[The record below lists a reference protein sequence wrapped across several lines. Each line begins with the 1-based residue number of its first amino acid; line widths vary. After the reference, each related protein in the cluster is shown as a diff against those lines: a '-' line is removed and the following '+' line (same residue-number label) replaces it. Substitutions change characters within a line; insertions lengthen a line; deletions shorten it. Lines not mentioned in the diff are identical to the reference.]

1 MSLIE
6 IKNLS
11 FSYDKSRKVLN
22 NINFNIN
29 QGEFIGILGKSGSG
43 KSTLVQLIDGLLK
56 PDSGSIFFD
65 GIDIFKNP
73 KKIQGFRFKIG
84 LVMQNPED
92 QLFSETVFKDIAFG
106 PTNMGLTKEQIEN
119 CVLKAIDFVDLD
131 KSILDK
137 SPFEI
142 SGGEKRRAAIAGVIA
157 INPDVLI
164 LDEPTSGLD
173 PTGQE
178 NLISQVKKYHQMGN
192 KTVIL
197 ISHNANDI
205 LKLADKVAIMQNG
218 EIKAFDKTEKIF
230 TNHKFLNDLQIELP
244 EVTQIM
250 LKLKNA
256 GFDFKDNIFTV
267 DSALNEILKKLNNCK
282 SSF

>member
-11 FSYDKSRKVLN
+11 FSYDKSQKVLN
-22 NINFNIN
+22 NINFNVN
-29 QGEFIGILGKSGSG
+29 RGEFIGILGKSGSG
-43 KSTLVQLIDGLLK
+43 KSTLVQLIDSLLK
-56 PDSGSIFFD
+56 PDSGSVFFD

-73 KKIQGFRFKIG
+73 KKIQDFRSKIG

-106 PTNMGLTKEQIEN
+106 PSNMGLTKEQIEN

-142 SGGEKRRAAIAGVIA
+142 SGGEKRRAAIAGIIA

-164 LDEPTSGLD
+164 LDEPTAGLD
-173 PTGQE
+173 PAGQK
-178 NLISQVKKYHQMGN
+178 NLISQVKKYHEMGN

-197 ISHNANDI
+197 ISHNVNDI
-205 LKLADKVAIMQNG
+205 LKLADKVVIMENG

>member
-11 FSYDKSRKVLN
+11 FSYDKSQKVLN
-22 NINFNIN
+22 NINFNVN
-29 QGEFIGILGKSGSG
+29 RGEFIGILGKSGSG

-65 GIDIFKNP
+65 GIDIFKSP
-73 KKIQGFRFKIG
+73 KKIRNFRFKIG

-92 QLFSETVFKDIAFG
+92 QLFSETVFKDIAFS
-106 PTNMGLTKEQIEN
+106 PSNMGLTKEQIEN

-142 SGGEKRRAAIAGVIA
+142 SGGEKRRAAIAGIIA

-164 LDEPTSGLD
+164 LDEPTAGLD
-173 PTGQE
+173 PAGQK
-178 NLISQVKKYHQMGN
+178 NLISQIKKYHEKGN

-197 ISHNANDI
+197 ISHNVNDI
-205 LKLADKVAIMQNG
+205 LKLADKVTIMQNG

-230 TNHKFLNDLQIELP
+230 ANHKLLNDLQIELP
-244 EVTQIM
+244 EVAQII

-256 GFDFKDNIFTV
+256 GFNFKDNIFTV
-267 DSALNEILKKLNNCK
+267 DTALNEILKKLDRKN
-282 SSF
+282 

>member
-11 FSYDKSRKVLN
+11 FSYDKSHRTLN
-22 NINFNIN
+22 NINLNIGR
-29 QGEFIGILGKSGSG
+29 GEFIGILGKSGSG

-56 PDSGSIFFD
+56 PDSGSVFFE

-73 KKIQGFRFKIG
+73 KKIRNFRFKIG

-106 PTNMGLTKEQIEN
+106 PSNMNIAKEQIEN
-119 CVLKAIDFVDLD
+119 RVLKAIDLVGLD

-142 SGGEKRRAAIAGVIA
+142 SGGEKRRAAIAGILVM
-157 INPDVLI
+157 NPDVLI
-164 LDEPTSGLD
+164 LDEPTAGLD
-173 PTGQE
+173 PVGQQ
-178 NLISQVKKYHQMGN
+178 NLLSQVKRYHETGN
-192 KTVIL
+192 KTIIL
-197 ISHNANDI
+197 ISHNVNDI

-218 EIKAFDKTEKIF
+218 EIKAFDKTENIF
-230 TNHKFLNDLQIELP
+230 TNHKLLNDLEIELP
-244 EVTQIM
+244 EITQIM
-250 LKLKNA
+250 LKLKGK
-256 GFDFKDNIFTV
+256 GFDFKDDIFTV
-267 DSALNEILKKLNNCK
+267 DTALNEILKKLK
-282 SSF
+282 G